1 MGSAHLESVW
11 AAAEIDAAYAA
22 ILRTIIQPRLS
33 VELHPDTAALT
44 DLVELCCLAQGG
56 DRRSCEHFAVAWNLL
71 YTALY
76 LLDGVE
82 DGDLSAGPWSQWG
95 AGAAINLSTGLL
107 ATTGG
112 LLSRLEDAG
121 VSAAIGRRVRA
132 DFYHTLLRMTA
143 GQHHDLTRSEPTLEE
158 CWRIAE
164 AKSGDL
170 FGLACQAGALL
181 AGADEQRA
189 VGCKEFGQIL
199 GVLIQIGDDLDDLWS
214 RPGKAS
220 DLLAGDRWRLPVA
233 YAMEVLPPTE
243 REQLRNLLL
252 AAPAD
257 ESAEAE
263 ARSCVLSAG
272 AALYLATE
280 ARRLYERASRTL
292 YQSVPESACRD
303 GLLRLLDQYTPLKDR

>member
-1 MGSAHLESVW
+1 MGSAHVESVW

-22 ILRTIIQPRLS
+22 ILRTIAEPRLPA
-33 VELHPDTAALT
+33 ELRPDTAALT
-44 DLVELCCLAQGG
+44 DLVELCCLAHGG

-71 YTALY
+71 YTALH

-82 DGDLSAGPWSQWG
+82 DGDLSAGPWAQWG
-95 AGAAINLSTGLL
+95 TGAAINLSTGLL
-107 ATTGG
+107 ATSGG
-112 LLSRLEDAG
+112 LLSQLEAAGVDAG
-121 VSAAIGRRVRA
+121 IARQVRA

-143 GQHHDLTRSEPTLEE
+143 GQHDDLTCSQPTLEQ
-158 CWRIAE
+158 CWQIAE

-181 AGADEQRA
+181 AGADEHRA
-189 VGCKEFGQIL
+189 VGCKEFGRML

-214 RPGKAS
+214 QPGKSS

-233 YAMEVLPPTE
+233 YTMTVLPPTQ
-243 REQLRNLLL
+243 RELLRNLLL

-272 AALYLATE
+272 AALYLAAE

-292 YQSVPESACRD
+292 YQVVPESAYRD